1 FNLVGTIPTG
11 ARAVADTTIPLF
23 GATGTH
29 LFGFTTPSFGS
40 GGAVS
45 AGFASAVK
53 MGQNWAVGTGASYRY
68 AARYVPVQGGDEM
81 SAGGEIRAR
90 FGIEGPFG
98 GGKYFRGALVYT
110 TTGDNS
116 IEGGTQS
123 TIGDRILAYGA
134 TSLPLGRSQ
143 LSLYGWEMR
152 RLGARP
158 SALPVPR
165 GNVLA

>member
-1 FNLVGTIPTG
+1 MLDLGTAFARASVSEAGGGSGSITHSGFVDTDLRASYGVIPGKLLFNLVGTIPTG

-68 AARYVPVQGGDEM
+68 AARYVPVHCRLVATIARLCAEGK
-81 SAGGEIRAR
+81 AGELLIDGRDLSSLLA
-90 FGIEGPFG
+90 
-98 GGKYFRGALVYT
+98 
-110 TTGDNS
+110 
-116 IEGGTQS
+116 
-123 TIGDRILAYGA
+123 IG
-134 TSLPLGRSQ
+134 
-143 LSLYGWEMR
+143 
-152 RLGARP
+152 
-158 SALPVPR
+158 
-165 GNVLA
+165 